1 MREVGLESNDETL
14 QFAARLIAGEI
25 DLVVFLTGV
34 GVRAMVDIVQTC
46 FNKEEFL
53 EALRRVKIAARGAK
67 PSTALRELKI
77 PVHAIS
83 EEPSTW
89 RELIRAMEESFGASL
104 RNMRVAVQ
112 EYGAS
117 NPEFLEE
124 LSTRSADLLKIP
136 VYQWA
141 LPEDLQPMRDCVS
154 ALVAGEID
162 VVLFMT
168 AVQVIHLF
176 QVAEQMA
183 LVKEITE
190 HFNRSLFFRLD
201 RLPPRSWR
209 TTEFGR
215 TLNRHGRRWVF
226 LSMKRRSIHAGFSM
240 RKETK
245 RLSLSP
251 LLPKSWIRKTTQRK
265 RHLILYDVL
274 PCDANDGR
282 ISRWSATDRFFAR
295 DQQPYCCGGFAASCS
310 RSDRVFHFKR
320 DSLRLV
326 LHLRARRR
334 EPRDARL
341 KESSR

>member
-162 VVLFMT
+162 VMLFMT
-168 AVQVIHLF
+168 AVQVI
-176 QVAEQMA
+176 
-183 LVKEITE
+183 TYS
-190 HFNRSLFFRLD
+190 RSLSKWHSL
-201 RLPPRSWR
+201 
-209 TTEFGR
+209 
-215 TLNRHGRRWVF
+215 
-226 LSMKRRSIHAGFSM
+226 RRSLSTSIDRYSFDWTDYLRGVGALRNSAG
-240 RKETK
+240 
-245 RLSLSP
+245 L
-251 LLPKSWIRKTTQRK
+251 
-265 RHLILYDVL
+265 
-274 PCDANDGR
+274 
-282 ISRWSATDRFFAR
+282 
-295 DQQPYCCGGFAASCS
+295 
-310 RSDRVFHFKR
+310 
-320 DSLRLV
+320 
-326 LHLRARRR
+326 
-334 EPRDARL
+334 
-341 KESSR
+341 

>member
-124 LSTRSADLLKIP
+124 LSTRSADLL
-136 VYQWA
+136 
-141 LPEDLQPMRDCVS
+141 
-154 ALVAGEID
+154 
-162 VVLFMT
+162 
-168 AVQVIHLF
+168 
-176 QVAEQMA
+176 
-183 LVKEITE
+183 
-190 HFNRSLFFRLD
+190 
-201 RLPPRSWR
+201 
-209 TTEFGR
+209 
-215 TLNRHGRRWVF
+215 
-226 LSMKRRSIHAGFSM
+226 
-240 RKETK
+240 
-245 RLSLSP
+245 
-251 LLPKSWIRKTTQRK
+251 
-265 RHLILYDVL
+265 
-274 PCDANDGR
+274 
-282 ISRWSATDRFFAR
+282 
-295 DQQPYCCGGFAASCS
+295 
-310 RSDRVFHFKR
+310 
-320 DSLRLV
+320 
-326 LHLRARRR
+326 
-334 EPRDARL
+334 
-341 KESSR
+341 